1 MSDGEVNLKKAQTF
15 SLLNPVFGSAG
26 QEQDAVLVLK
36 NAKIKILH
44 ILSRPGITI
53 WLCIKKVQEHVNRI
67 VGQIHCFDF
76 SAQKHHESF

>member
-53 WLCIKKVQEHVNRI
+53 WLCIKKSSRTCQQDS
-67 VGQIHCFDF
+67 GADALF
-76 SAQKHHESF
+76 